1 MIEAKSVSD
10 KFWVICE
17 NNKKIGTIN
26 AEQKGYSIKV
36 DEKTAY
42 FDTLQS
48 LKNKTN
54 IKFNNINTVEYSAVS
69 VHDYPAIGPIF
80 NPMWNIK
87 EQLPLYTKKEESKSW
102 FAAGYYNILL
112 NDKWQIVYCPKLII
126 LQRNEYKGPFKRDPY
141 S

>member
-1 MIEAKSVSD
+1 MIEAKTVSD

-48 LKNKTN
+48 LKEKTN
-54 IKFNNINTVEYSAVS
+54 IKFVDVNATKCSPVA
-69 VHDYPAIGPIF
+69 VHDYPAHGEVH
-80 NPMWNIK
+80 NSVWDMND
-87 EQLPLYTKKEESKSW
+87 QLPLYTKAGDSKCW
-102 FAAGYYNILL
+102 YAAGYYNINL
-112 NDKWQIVYCPKLII
+112 NGKWDIVYCPKLII
-126 LQRNEYKGPFKRDPY
+126 LRRNEYHGPFKRDPY

>member
-48 LKNKTN
+48 LKDKTN
-54 IKFNNINTVEYSAVS
+54 IKFTSINTANYSSVS
-69 VHDYPAIGPIF
+69 VHDYPAQGKVY
-80 NPMWNIK
+80 NSMWDIK
-87 EQLPLYTKKEESKSW
+87 NQLPLYTKKDDSKCW
-102 FAAGYYNILL
+102 YGAGYYNILL

-126 LQRNEYKGPFKRDPY
+126 LQRNEYNGPFKRDPY